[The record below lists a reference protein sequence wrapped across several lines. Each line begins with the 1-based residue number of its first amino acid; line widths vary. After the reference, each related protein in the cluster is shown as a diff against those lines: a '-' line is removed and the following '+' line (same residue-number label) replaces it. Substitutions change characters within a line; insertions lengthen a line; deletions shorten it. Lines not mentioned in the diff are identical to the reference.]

1 MGALD
6 GTIEVGLATMWFL
19 LLSAFD
25 KVSGA
30 AILIPVGLDEILGN
44 SRFRQQKTLR

>member
-1 MGALD
+1 
-6 GTIEVGLATMWFL
+6 MWFL